1 MGNTALHF
9 AVADNNLEMAA
20 MLLRYGAHRRL
31 KNASSQGITACQV
44 QVNSNI
50 SREIQAARISPMD
63 KIIWPRLDRPKI
75 SSFSSL
81 FFSQY
86 PRQAPLENT
95 LCIDFEM
102 IGIANPQWGH
112 HVMLDF
118 PIEVGIV
125 DSNLNTVYHR
135 RCRPDFLPQTG
146 KLSGKHFKKLYSP
159 PIDRTLDRPSIDLRT
174 WITGIRPGD
183 LDFQVRKLVNQLLK
197 LF

>member
-1 MGNTALHF
+1 MFDA
-9 AVADNNLEMAA
+9 
-20 MLLRYGAHRRL
+20 
-31 KNASSQGITACQV
+31 I
-44 QVNSNI
+44 
-50 SREIQAARISPMD
+50 
-63 KIIWPRLDRPKI
+63 PR
-75 SSFSSL
+75 
-81 FFSQY
+81 FSQF
-86 PRQAPLENT
+86 PRNAPLDNM

-146 KLSGKHFKKLYSP
+146 KLSVKHFKKLYSP

-183 LDFQVRKLVNQLLK
+183 LDYQVVN